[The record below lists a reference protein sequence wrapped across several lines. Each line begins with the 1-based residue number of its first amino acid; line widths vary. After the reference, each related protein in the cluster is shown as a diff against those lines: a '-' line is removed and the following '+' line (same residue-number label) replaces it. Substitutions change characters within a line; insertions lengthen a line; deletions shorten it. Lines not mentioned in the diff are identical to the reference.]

1 MTVVKTVNKVNMS
14 VVDNNVFMFSFKHVA
29 DIRRI
34 WDYCHWSCKG
44 EHLILKKY
52 ELDWSFNGPNLCCLV
67 RFS

>member
-14 VVDNNVFMFSFKHVA
+14 IVDNNVFMFSFKHVA

-44 EHLILKKY
+44 NI
-52 ELDWSFNGPNLCCLV
+52 
-67 RFS
+67 